1 MAPNEQII
9 QSIYSVIEDINMEL
23 PDEMKLEKNKD
34 TILFGE
40 GSALDSLALVNLV
53 VASEQ
58 KILEDFGSAIS
69 ISDERAMSQK
79 NSPFRTV
86 QTLVE
91 YIGLLIEEHGN
102 E

>member
-1 MAPNEQII
+1 MASKEQIT
-9 QSIYSVIEDINMEL
+9 QSIYTVIDDINLEI
-23 PDEMKLEKNKD
+23 PEDMKLEKNLN

-40 GSALDSLALVNLV
+40 GSALDSLGLVNLV

-58 KILEDFGSAIS
+58 KILEDFDSSIS

-86 QTLVE
+86 ETLVD
-91 YIGLLIEEHGN
+91 YIGLLIEEQ
-102 E
+102 